1 MPTIKTN
8 IPFHPRTARQRHDR
22 RGLLSLRDSTAMAV
36 GGMIGGGIFSVLG
49 VTVSLAGHLAAGCFI
64 IGGAIALMT
73 AHSFAVLSL
82 QAGTSGGL
90 FAYLRNAGYPRLGAF
105 SSWLL
110 IFGYIV
116 ALAVYAYTFG
126 HYAAHILN
134 LSLFFARLF
143 SLLILAAFL
152 AINLRGVT
160 ASAMTEDIVVLIKIL
175 VLALIATIGVAH
187 FSTGRLTP
195 LDDHG
200 LVNLFVATTSIFV
213 AYEGFELLSYDY
225 NDIEQPRRNLPKAL
239 YLSVFLVMLIYVIVT
254 IGSQMLV
261 SDKLIISQ
269 KEVAFA
275 TVGQAAMGWTGKLIA
290 TLGALLATSSAINAT
305 LFASARQ
312 IHEIARAKE
321 LPAIFAKDHQ
331 GLPVSGLLM
340 LAIFGGAFAMLPGI
354 LQLLSF
360 GSAVFLAVFA
370 VTNALA
376 YRVATT
382 TMQRLVS
389 GLACL
394 ATTAAVIILAVQLIR
409 HDHGTLWLIVF
420 CLAAISIARLIFI
433 WPRLSLKSPTNT

>member
-1 MPTIKTN
+1 MPDKIE
-8 IPFHPRTARQRHDR
+8 IPFHPRTLRQRSDR
-22 RGLLSLRDSTAMAV
+22 KGLLSLRDSTAMAV

-49 VTVSLAGHLAAGCFI
+49 VTVSLAGHMAAGCFI

-82 QAGTSGGL
+82 KAGTSGGL

-105 SSWLL
+105 LSWLL
-110 IFGYIV
+110 IFGYMV

-134 LSLFFARLF
+134 LSVFFARIF
-143 SLLILAAFL
+143 SLSILATFL

-160 ASAMTEDIVVLIKIL
+160 ASATTEDIVVLIKVL
-175 VLALIATIGVAH
+175 VLALISAIGIAH
-187 FSTGRLTP
+187 FSSARLTP

-200 LVNLFVATTSIFV
+200 VANLFVATTSIFV

-225 NDIEQPRRNLPKAL
+225 DDIDKPRRNLPRAL
-239 YLSVFLVMLIYVIVT
+239 YLSVFLVMFIYVVVT

-261 SDKLIISQ
+261 SDKLIVSQ

-275 TVGQAAMGWTGKLIA
+275 AVGQAAMGWIGKLIA
-290 TLGALLATSSAINAT
+290 TVAALLATSSAINAT

-321 LPAIFAKDHQ
+321 LPATFAKDRR
-331 GLPVSGLLM
+331 GLPISGLLM

-354 LQLLSF
+354 LQLLTF

-376 YRVATT
+376 YSVATT
-382 TMQRLVS
+382 NLQKLVS

-394 ATTAAVIILAVQLIR
+394 ATSAALVILTIQLIR
-409 HDHGTLWLIVF
+409 HDHATLWLIIF
-420 CLAAISIARLIFI
+420 SLIAISIARFIFV
-433 WPRLSLKSPTNT
+433 WPRLGNQRQS